1 MKSTF
6 ENTNYTLNIEIDL
19 LLEAIFRKYGYDFRN
34 YSKAHIKRRLL
45 NRMSSSGL
53 KSISEMQHEV
63 LNGSN
68 FFEVLLRD
76 LSINVTEM
84 FRDPSFYLAMRN
96 DIIPILRTYPFF
108 KVWHAGCSTGEEV
121 YSFAVLLM
129 EEGLYN
135 RAQIYATDFNRD
147 VLEIAKK
154 GIYPIDRIKEFTSN
168 YQAAGGRNSFSD
180 YYMANYNSVIYDQSL
195 RKNLVFAEHNL
206 VTDSVFAEVNLV
218 ICRNVLIYFNK
229 DLQNRVVTLF
239 NDSLVNG
246 GFLGLGSKET
256 LQFTDSADK
265 FEVINQEEKI
275 YKKKIIVA
283 GGNITV

>member
-1 MKSTF
+1 MNIDSKDNNQTI
-6 ENTNYTLNIEIDL
+6 NIEIEL
-19 LLEAIFRKYGYDFRN
+19 ILQAIYNKYGYDFRN

-45 NRMSSSGL
+45 NRLASSDL
-53 KSISEMQHEV
+53 KSISEMQHKV
-63 LNGSN
+63 LHDSG
-68 FFEVLLRD
+68 FFEVILRD

-84 FRDPSFYLAMRN
+84 FRDPGFYRALRIDVM
-96 DIIPILRTYPFF
+96 PILKTYPYF

-121 YSFAVLLM
+121 YSFAVVLK
-129 EEGLYN
+129 EEGIYD

-154 GIYPIDRIKEFTSN
+154 GIYPIDRIKEFTAN
-168 YQAAGGRNSFSD
+168 YQAGGGTQSFSD

-195 RKNLVFAEHNL
+195 KKNLVFAEHNL
-206 VTDSVFAEVNLV
+206 VTDSVFAEANLI

-229 DLQNRVVTLF
+229 ELQNRVVTLF

-256 LQFTDSADK
+256 LQFT
-265 FEVINQEEKI
+265 NQANNFDIVNKNEKI
-275 YKKKIIVA
+275 YKKKITA
-283 GGNITV
+283 L